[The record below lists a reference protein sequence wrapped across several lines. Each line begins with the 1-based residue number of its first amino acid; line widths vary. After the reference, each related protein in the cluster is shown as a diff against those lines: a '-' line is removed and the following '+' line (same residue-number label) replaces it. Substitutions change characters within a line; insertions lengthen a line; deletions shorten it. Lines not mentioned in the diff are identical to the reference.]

1 MIKASLETA
10 NFSFE
15 AYGSTTSHA
24 RKALERGLD
33 AHAKQYDLAPDW
45 WHFMESDI
53 ATRYFGL
60 SQCYRDGEAIGKD
73 YA

>member
-10 NFSFE
+10 KFYFE

-33 AHAKQYDLAPDW
+33 LHGEQYKLAADW
-45 WHFMESDI
+45 WHHMRDDI
-53 ATRYFGL
+53 ATIYFAPN
-60 SQCYRDGEAIGKD
+60 QCYRDREQLK
-73 YA
+73 